1 MAEIVLSHLGWRNE
15 LDPIIFATYF
25 EHAQSGDFLTD
36 PLLPPVWKNIG
47 GRREPYMAHPV
58 HYPIEILVRVAW
70 EVMVARA
77 KKPKIA
83 TSKGKAAP
91 KRRAR
96 KASRGAVKTRAR
108 ATKAKPAVAQVISRD
123 IMEEILVHSAK
134 ATEGEQLSDKA
145 LTQIAVAAQL
155 DPARVL
161 EAHRR
166 LCEAVDEAEH
176 ATVLSVVELWE
187 PYDDREV

>member
-1 MAEIVLSHLGWRNE
+1 
-15 LDPIIFATYF
+15 
-25 EHAQSGDFLTD
+25 
-36 PLLPPVWKNIG
+36 
-47 GRREPYMAHPV
+47 
-58 HYPIEILVRVAW
+58 
-70 EVMVARA
+70 
-77 KKPKIA
+77 
-83 TSKGKAAP
+83 
-91 KRRAR
+91 
-96 KASRGAVKTRAR
+96 
-108 ATKAKPAVAQVISRD
+108 
-123 IMEEILVHSAK
+123 MEEILVHSAK